1 MPRILFT
8 LALLS
13 LVLMGAALVVGL
25 SIGDLYD
32 SPTDNTLHLTTVH
45 RLTGMAAALAV
56 VFVQSIVVTYFIGTS
71 RWCKEVVETYRL
83 DPALIGESTVLKRR
97 AFPWAVLGMLAVVG
111 VAALGAA
118 ADPATG
124 RADTQSWANVH
135 LAAALGGI
143 AFIGWTYYLAW
154 NYISANQAVIQRVL
168 EQVARVRA
176 EHGLGNEQKRANP
189 ENSV

>member
-13 LVLMGAALVVGL
+13 LLLMGAALVIGL
-25 SIGDLYD
+25 AVGDLYD
-32 SPTDNTLHLTTVH
+32 SPSDDTLRLTTVH

-83 DPALIGESTVLKRR
+83 DPALVQESTLLKRR
-97 AFPWAVLGMLAVVG
+97 TFPWAVLGMLAVVG

-124 RADTQSWANVH
+124 RADTQSWASVH
-135 LAAALGGI
+135 LLAALGGI

-154 NYISANQAVIQRVL
+154 TYISANQAVIQRVL
-168 EQVARVRA
+168 EQVARVRD
-176 EHGLGNEQKRANP
+176 ERGLKSE
-189 ENSV
+189 

>member
-13 LVLMGAALVVGL
+13 LVLMGAALVIGL

-32 SPTDNTLHLTTVH
+32 SPSDDTLHLTTVH

-71 RWCKEVVETYRL
+71 RWCKEVVETYQL
-83 DPALIGESTVLKRR
+83 DRDLFRESTVLKRR
-97 AFPWAVLGMLAVVG
+97 TFPWAVMGMLAVVG

-124 RADTQSWANVH
+124 RPETQAWASIH
-135 LAAALGGI
+135 LVAALGGV
-143 AFIGWTYYLAW
+143 AFIALTYYLAW
-154 NYISANQAVIQRVL
+154 NYVAANQRVIQRVL
-168 EQVARVRA
+168 EQVAQVRQA
-176 EHGLGNEQKRANP
+176 KGLTDE
-189 ENSV
+189 

>member
-13 LVLMGAALVVGL
+13 LVLMGAALVIGL

-32 SPTDNTLHLTTVH
+32 SPSDTTLHLTTVH

-71 RWCKEVVETYRL
+71 RWSKEVVETYQL
-83 DPALIGESTVLKRR
+83 DPALIRESTVLKRR
-97 AFPWAVLGMLAVVG
+97 AFPWAVMGMLAVVG
-111 VAALGAA
+111 IAALGAA

-124 RADTQSWANVH
+124 RPDTQSWANVH
-135 LAAALGGI
+135 LASALAGV
-143 AFIGWTYYLAW
+143 AFVGWTYYAAW
-154 NYISANQAVIQRVL
+154 NYISANQGVIQRVL
-168 EQVARVRA
+168 EQVGRVRH
-176 EHGLGNEQKRANP
+176 ERGLPNE
-189 ENSV
+189 